1 MFDSRFEPANWDK
14 AVNNEAF
21 RQSIFWGLDTYRAHL
36 PLDPYA
42 PEVYLQST
50 ITPKDFA
57 NVNGRDY
64 VDFAP
69 LRDFARHST
78 WLFDPQKALTYKEQ
92 AIREL
97 TAQGATF
104 PIKMHMSYNPTVISW
119 SLEVQVV
126 AQQLVELL
134 GADYIEP
141 IIEAGPA
148 ANFLAEIRRE
158 GRYAFMKGNN
168 GAVAPNDPESWVYA
182 FQPGLNWNFIDKGTG
197 AQTQAAYA
205 AYVDLVNKAKAIP
218 VKSEARYQAFAEAE
232 AVLLSHAF
240 VIPYYTVG
248 GGYHVYRTN
257 LWDGFGDAI
266 VRYEGRRVL
275 AEPLTSEQWKLLYAD
290 WQAGKQ
296 AAIRAGR

>member
-1 MFDSRFEPANWDK
+1 MFDSRHEPENWNL

-36 PLDPYA
+36 PLDPYS

-50 ITPKDFA
+50 ITPQDYA
-57 NVNGRDY
+57 YVDGRDY

-69 LRDFARHST
+69 LKDLAHHPS
-78 WLFDPQKALTYKEQ
+78 WLFDSQKALSYKEQ
-92 AIREL
+92 AKREL
-97 TAQGATF
+97 TAQGARF
-104 PIKMHMSYNPTVISW
+104 PIKMYMSYNPTVVSW

-141 IIEAGPA
+141 IIEAGPST
-148 ANFLAEIRRE
+148 NFLAEIRRG

-182 FQPGLNWNFIDKGTG
+182 FQPGMNWNFIDKGTG
-197 AQTQAAYA
+197 TETQAVYA
-205 AYVDLVNKAKAIP
+205 RYVDLVNRAKAIP
-218 VKSEARYQAFAEAE
+218 LKSEARYQAFAEAE
-232 AVLLSHAF
+232 ALLLSHAF
-240 VIPYYTVG
+240 VVPYYTIG

-257 LWDGFGDAI
+257 IWDGFGDAI
-266 VRYEGRRVL
+266 VKYEGRKVL
-275 AEPLTSEQWKLLYAD
+275 AEPLTGEQWRQLYSD
-290 WQAGKQ
+290 WQTEKQ
-296 AAIRAGR
+296 AAVRAAR